1 MVTKDWAGPAPI
13 RSQADEFIGFR
24 GDRSSNGGVLVEKG
38 DNSGRLRRHVP
49 SVVGAM
55 PHRNRRAGPGEPM
68 LRGMLLGIIL
78 GVAAIAVSVYLYF
91 AMGHAPVAVTAAEMP
106 FERTF
111 ARLRLHSYLA
121 KLPHPESQV
130 PADEKSLIEGA
141 KVYKEH
147 CAVCHG
153 LPDAQ
158 KTMIAQG
165 MSPKPPQLFKGTGVT
180 DDEPWESYW
189 KVEGGIRM
197 TGMPGF
203 KDQLTERQIWQVVQ
217 LVKNADKIPTAVK
230 AELTGAPATPG
241 APAAAA
247 KK

>member
-1 MVTKDWAGPAPI
+1 MAEFYSKKATIPVDYAGMS
-13 RSQADEFIGFR
+13 RC
-24 GDRSSNGGVLVEKG
+24 
-38 DNSGRLRRHVP
+38 
-49 SVVGAM
+49 VGAM
-55 PHRNRRAGPGEPM
+55 PRRNRRAGPGEPM
-68 LRGMLLGIIL
+68 LRGILLGIIL
-78 GVAAIAVSVYLYF
+78 GVAALAVSVYLYF

-106 FERTF
+106 FEHTF
-111 ARLRLHSYLA
+111 ARLGLHAYLD
-121 KLPHPESQV
+121 KLPHPGPQV
-130 PADEKSLIEGA
+130 PADEKNLIEGA

-147 CAVCHG
+147 CGVCHG

-189 KVEGGIRM
+189 KVEGGLRM

-203 KDQLTERQIWQVVQ
+203 KDQLTESEIWQVVQ
-217 LVKNADKIPTAVK
+217 LVKNADKISPAVR
-230 AELTGAPATPG
+230 AELTGAPVTMAMPS

>member
-1 MVTKDWAGPAPI
+1 MI
-13 RSQADEFIGFR
+13 RGI
-24 GDRSSNGGVLVEKG
+24 LV
-38 DNSGRLRRHVP
+38 
-49 SVVGAM
+49 
-55 PHRNRRAGPGEPM
+55 
-68 LRGMLLGIIL
+68 GIIL
-78 GVAAIAVSVYLYF
+78 GVIGVAGGVYWYF
-91 AMGHAPVAVTAAEMP
+91 ASGHAPVAVASEDMP

-111 ARLRLHSYLA
+111 ARLGLHSYLE
-121 KLPHPESQV
+121 KLPHPEPQV
-130 PADEKSLIEGA
+130 PADEQNLLMGA
-141 KVYKEH
+141 RVYKEH

-158 KTMIAQG
+158 RTVISQG

-203 KDQLTERQIWQVVQ
+203 KDHLAETQVWQVVQ
-217 LVKNADKIPTAVK
+217 LVKNADKISPAVK
-230 AELTGAPATPG
+230 AELTVAPVTVAAPSGATP
-241 APAAAA
+241 A